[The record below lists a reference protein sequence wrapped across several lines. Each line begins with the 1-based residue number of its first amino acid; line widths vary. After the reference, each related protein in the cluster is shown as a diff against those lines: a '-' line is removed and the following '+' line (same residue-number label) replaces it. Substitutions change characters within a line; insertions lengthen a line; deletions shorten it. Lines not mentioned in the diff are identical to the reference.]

1 MLDKLLSQFVE
12 VKELTMVQSL
22 RGIRTVGSFQVSRVC
37 AILGHEF
44 EESLTV

>member
-22 RGIRTVGSFQVSRVC
+22 RGIRTVG
-37 AILGHEF
+37 HEF